1 MTTGRQPNEREGI
14 LVTGAMGRIFT
25 AKLAPDAVYFY
36 FEGHIEEEW
45 FESTM
50 TFANDVLRSGA
61 ARLYG
66 DGGKWK
72 TYASGYRGAWTTW
85 FTKNRAKLT
94 HTYLVAGS
102 PVIRMGIQ
110 VVNLFATNA
119 IHALAKSDE
128 LYRIMKKDVPRMREV
143 AAEWPA
149 EIATHIRGTGA
160 LYRTIV

>member
-1 MTTGRQPNEREGI
+1 MTTGRVNEREGI
-14 LVTGAMGRIFT
+14 LVTSAMGRIFT
-25 AKLAPDAVYFY
+25 AKVAPDAVYFY

-45 FESTM
+45 FDSTM
-50 TFANDVLRSGA
+50 VFANDVLRSGA
-61 ARLYG
+61 GRLYG

-72 TYASGYRGAWTTW
+72 TYASGYRASWTSW
-85 FTKNRAKLT
+85 FTRNRARLA

-119 IHALAKSDE
+119 ITGLAKSEE
-128 LYRIMKKDVPRMREV
+128 LYGIMKKDIPRVREA

-149 EIATHIRGTGA
+149 EIAAHIRGTGA
-160 LYRTIV
+160 LTRTIV